1 MADDGVFIKL
11 QGVDEAIAQ
20 LRALPDKLRKRAILN
35 ALRAGGRVFRDEA
48 RRLTPV
54 LQVPVRRKGGGVIRK
69 PGTVRKAINVRT
81 SKIARRGGDLGV
93 FVNVRPAKGA
103 AKGANRPDDPFY
115 WRWLEFGRSAR
126 SSQAERV
133 RVKSNKKA
141 GIKAVRHRRRL
152 AAVGGIAPFRF
163 LQQAAQKGAQA
174 LNVIVSTLGPQV
186 QKIVDRQAA
195 E

>member
-1 MADDGVFIKL
+1 MVSEGVFFKL
-11 QGVDEAIAQ
+11 QGLENATAQ
-20 LRALPDKLRKRAILN
+20 LRALPDKLRKRVILN

-69 PGTVRKAINVRT
+69 PGTVQKAINVRT
-81 SKIARRGGDLGV
+81 SKLARRGGDVGV

-103 AKGANRPDDPFY
+103 NKGAKSPNDPFY
-115 WRWLEFGRSAR
+115 WRFINFGTKFITGRRFFEGA
-126 SSQAERV
+126 AN
-133 RVKSNKKA
+133 KS
-141 GIKAVRHRRRL
+141 
-152 AAVGGIAPFRF
+152 
-163 LQQAAQKGAQA
+163 AQA
-174 LNVIVSTLGPQV
+174 LNVILGKLGPAV